1 MKASYTSSVLG
12 TPEFMAPELYEECYG
27 TEVDIYAFGMALLEM
42 LTMEA
47 PYKECQNPAQ
57 IYRKVV
63 NRDYPQSLL
72 RIQDD
77 QVRVFIMRCIDDR
90 SKRPSAIELLNSEF
104 LMDSESKNNSL
115 PCSISE
121 VPKVKMPKKKLVLKN
136 IMDEIPEEEA
146 HINDE
151 MDIKD

>member
-1 MKASYTSSVLG
+1 
-12 TPEFMAPELYEECYG
+12 
-27 TEVDIYAFGMALLEM
+27 
-42 LTMEA
+42 
-47 PYKECQNPAQ
+47 
-57 IYRKVV
+57 
-63 NRDYPQSLL
+63 
-72 RIQDD
+72 
-77 QVRVFIMRCIDDR
+77 MRCIDDR